1 MRFLH
6 NSEISKT
13 LYGDQEMNDEDD
25 KKVYIVSPEE
35 TYTQKHIAK
44 SLRAIAY
51 AQLIQARSNLR
62 SRRNVDEII
71 NQLKDMEFELHEE

>member
-6 NSEISKT
+6 DSEISKT
-13 LYGDQEMNDEDD
+13 LYGDQEMNDEADSL
-25 KKVYIVSPEE
+25 KE
-35 TYTQKHIAK
+35 TCIGKHIAK

-62 SRRNVDEII
+62 SPRNVDEII
-71 NQLKDMEFELHEE
+71 NQLKNMEFELNEE